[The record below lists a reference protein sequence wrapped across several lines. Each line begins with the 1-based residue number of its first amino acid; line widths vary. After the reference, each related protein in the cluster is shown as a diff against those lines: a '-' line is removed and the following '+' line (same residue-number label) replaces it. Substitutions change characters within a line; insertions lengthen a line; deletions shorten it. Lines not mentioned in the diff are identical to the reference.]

1 MNDKF
6 TNNTDDELIGRK
18 LNQIAEQ
25 THANGQFAAELEERL
40 RNAHPPR
47 VGWFASFVQVSPTIR
62 WVALMILLAVVLS
75 WSIKSLIPAPQP
87 AFNTTPSTFVCPVTL
102 PNGSQPYGK
111 TGEQDPDFHGNG
123 QLWTKLWPNGK
134 IYMLPTDQLP
144 DGSFSQKW
152 YFERGVSGTLTIEGH
167 RLDADAAPLRADI
180 PEGYGETGLQV
191 LSLIFPTTGCW
202 EVTGRVSDA
211 SLTFV
216 TEVVFGE
223 AIPTPNVTINQNATP
238 VSEQTGYDF
247 RGAKLYLGQP
257 LPESPA
263 TAHVYL
269 LNKQDQKATLEQAR
283 ALAGRFGIQGEVYT
297 EPTYIFDTNNYVF
310 SDGKQSLSVYSLRF
324 FSYIADL
331 SKTSYY
337 SKNTPNDNAESI
349 IREFLQARGF
359 DFPFRVIASDFFN
372 GYIVQPLAPDSLPM
386 QYESF
391 TPPSMV
397 VMLDET
403 GAVLRVDA
411 YQMDFDPAP
420 VGEYGIISAQE
431 ALEKVLDDSLPGGK
445 TEFVH
450 GASNWPREWHHIYPD
465 NQPLTAYGHITI
477 YPAAEVGKPA
487 LVLMDGVPVTGNIQ
501 GLESLDRS
509 TLVKVTG
516 QYMVENGIRQLSVE
530 SWDKNV
536 TEAYV
541 SGTLSRQGDQILLT
555 SDDGSGQQYPL
566 IDPPSDVPL
575 DTKVPETQLAVSGVI
590 TDGKMFW
597 TYIQFFEGNS
607 GGGGGGGGGLGFY
620 KLNLSGPAV
629 PFPTPASKP
638 HMGGSE
644 YVVKEGDTVLAI
656 AQLHGLTP
664 ERIFEANPELSGGVL
679 SVGMTI
685 IIPSPEAPKTE
696 TEFPP
701 TQYVV
706 QENDT
711 LASIA
716 FNFGV
721 SVEALMQA
729 NGITENQVFTGQTLV
744 IPNVAS
750 SEYVVQEG
758 DTLTSI
764 AQNFG
769 TTVDNLI
776 LENGLPNG
784 TIMIGQRL
792 LIPPSATNPPQ
803 SMIEKVEDMRGYL
816 TVTIHNQVGG
826 ISTKEYTLEVSQNGG
841 GMILYTLDGS
851 NLGELDTYNG
861 LPILV
866 SGTLGP
872 TGKLLMESYKIPYP
886 DLHFQILKGTQK
898 AQQLSG
904 QDVIIFTTED
914 GNSYV
919 EFLATNNQPTGTF
932 TDHVGEV
939 IQQEVLIVPDETFA
953 GMPVAHIYQSAVI
966 QENGPELQV
975 QADHI
980 SVFNDGSEPG
990 SSGVYVQ
997 PNLTI
1002 SKIELVYFVS
1012 NPYYQVNDPNYD
1024 QRSNDI
1030 QPVWHFHGR
1039 YDDGTEFDMLIQ
1051 ALKEEFLLPELVPNA
1066 GMG

>member
-6 TNNTDDELIGRK
+6 TNNTDDESIARK

-40 RNAHPPR
+40 RSAHPPR
-47 VGWFASFVQVSPTIR
+47 AGWFASFAQISPTLR
-62 WVALMILLAVVLS
+62 WVALMILLVVVLS

-87 AFNTTPSTFVCPVTL
+87 AFNTTPGNFVCPVTL

-111 TGEQDPDFHGNG
+111 TVEEDPNFHGNN

-134 IYMLPTDQLP
+134 IYMSPADQMP

-152 YFERGVSGTLTIEGH
+152 YFERGVSGSLTIEGH

-202 EVTGRVSDA
+202 EVTGRVQDA
-211 SLTFV
+211 SLTFI

-223 AIPTPNVTINQNATP
+223 ATPTPVVTINQSSTP
-238 VSEQTGYDF
+238 VPEQGGYDF
-247 RGAKLYLGQP
+247 RGAKLYLAAP

-263 TAHVYL
+263 TAHIYSFI
-269 LNKQDQKATLEQAR
+269 KQDQPATLEQAR
-283 ALAGRFGIQGEVYT
+283 ALADRFGIQGEVYT
-297 EPTYIFDTNNYVF
+297 EPTYIFDSNNYVF

-324 FSYIADL
+324 FSYVADL
-331 SKTSYY
+331 SKTSYF
-337 SKNTPNDNAESI
+337 SKSTPNDNAEAI
-349 IREFLQARGF
+349 ISEFLQARGF
-359 DFPFRVIASDFFN
+359 DFSFRVIASDFFD
-372 GYIVQPLAPDSLPM
+372 GYIVQPLAPDSIPM

-391 TPPSMV
+391 TPPSLV

-411 YQMDFDPAP
+411 YLMDYDPAP

-431 ALEKVLDDSLPGGK
+431 ALEKVLDDSVPGGK

-450 GASNWPREWHHIYPD
+450 SSGKMPHEWVHSYPD
-465 NQPLTAYGHITI
+465 NQPVTAYGHITI
-477 YPAAEVGKPA
+477 YPAADSGKPP
-487 LVLMDGVPVTGNIQ
+487 LVLMDGVPVTGNMQ
-501 GLESLDRS
+501 GLESLDHY
-509 TLVKVTG
+509 TLVRVTG
-516 QYMVENGIRQLSVE
+516 QYVIENGIRKLNVE
-530 SWDKNV
+530 SWDSHV
-536 TEAYV
+536 TETSV
-541 SGTLSRQGDQILLT
+541 TGTLSRQAAGILLT

-566 IDPPSDVPL
+566 IDPPADVPL
-575 DTKVPETQLAVSGVI
+575 DTKVPETQLAVYGVI
-590 TDGKMFW
+590 ADGKMYW
-597 TYIQFFEGNS
+597 TYIQFFEDNS

-620 KLNLSGPAV
+620 KLNLSGPPV
-629 PFPTPASKP
+629 PFP
-638 HMGGSE
+638 
-644 YVVKEGDTVLAI
+644 
-656 AQLHGLTP
+656 
-664 ERIFEANPELSGGVL
+664 
-679 SVGMTI
+679 
-685 IIPSPEAPKTE
+685 SPAPKNE

-711 LASIA
+711 LPSIA
-716 FNFGV
+716 ANFGV
-721 SVEALMQA
+721 SIDALMQA
-729 NGITENQVFTGQTLV
+729 NGITENQVITGQTLV
-744 IPNVAS
+744 IPTALP

-758 DTLTSI
+758 DTLTAI

-769 TTVDNLI
+769 TTVDDLI
-776 LENGLPNG
+776 RANGLPNE

-803 SMIEKVEDMRGYL
+803 PVIEKVEDMRGYL
-816 TVTIHNQVGG
+816 TVTIHNRVGG
-826 ISTKEYTLEVSQNGG
+826 ISTKDYTLEVTQNTG
-841 GMILYTLDGS
+841 GMIIYSLDGS
-851 NLGELDTYNG
+851 VLGELDPYNG

-866 SGTLGP
+866 SGMLDP
-872 TGKLLMESYKIPYP
+872 TGKLVVESYKIPYP

-898 AQQLSG
+898 AQQLGG
-904 QDVIIFTTED
+904 QDVIVFTTED

-919 EFLATNNQPTGTF
+919 EFLVTNNQPTGTF
-932 TDHVGEV
+932 TDHVGELV
-939 IQQEVLIVPDETFA
+939 QQEVLIVPDETFA

-975 QADHI
+975 QANRI
-980 SVFNDGSEPG
+980 TVFNDGSDPG
-990 SSGVYVQ
+990 SSGVYIQ

-1002 SKIELVYFVS
+1002 NKIELVYFVS

-1024 QRSNDI
+1024 QRSNYI

-1039 YDDGTEFDMLIQ
+1039 FDDGTEFDMLIQ
-1051 ALKEEFLLPELVPNA
+1051 ALKQEFLLPELVPSA